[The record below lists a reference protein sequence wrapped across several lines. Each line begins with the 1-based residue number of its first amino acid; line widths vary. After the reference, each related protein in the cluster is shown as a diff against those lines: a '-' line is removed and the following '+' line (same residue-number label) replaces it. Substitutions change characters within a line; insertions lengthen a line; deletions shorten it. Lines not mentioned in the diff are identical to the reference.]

1 MMTPGPGPAPTA
13 HAFAQI
19 LEGLARRLF
28 GLRRR
33 FVVEGVRYR
42 ERSPTPLARALSP
55 RGRGW
60 KEYEVRFP
68 AGRGMTIRAT
78 PERRYADLMD
88 VPDLRTIGLAESIVR
103 PGSRVLILGCG
114 TGAIPARFA
123 GWVGPH
129 GAIVAIDHDNESIRY
144 ARRRYPLPNASFERG
159 GADLLS
165 GEMDGSFDLVAVI
178 ETWLATRD
186 DPGLVMREAWRVVGP
201 GGRLI
206 LTGEGPD
213 DRLQGLPG
221 IGPATIT
228 RLRPVDGGP
237 GLVVVTRSDPE
248 KSRDRGGP
256 S

>member
-1 MMTPGPGPAPTA
+1 MTPAGSATA
-13 HAFAQI
+13 RALRLA
-19 LEGLARRLF
+19 LEGLARRLL

-33 FVVEGVRYR
+33 VVVEGVRYR
-42 ERSPTPLARALSP
+42 ERSPTPLQRALSP

-68 AGRGMTIRAT
+68 AGRGMTIRVT

-88 VPDLRTIGLAESIVR
+88 LPDLRAIALAEASVR
-103 PGSRVLILGCG
+103 PGSRVLVLGCG

-129 GAIVAIDHDNESIRY
+129 GAIVAIDHDNESIRF

-159 GADLLS
+159 GAELLS

-201 GGRLI
+201 AGRLV
-206 LTGEGPD
+206 LTGENPD
-213 DRLQGLPG
+213 DRLEGLPG
-221 IGPATIT
+221 FGSSSVARFSPAAS
-228 RLRPVDGGP
+228 GP
-237 GLVVVTRSDPE
+237 GLVVVTRSNPE
-248 KSRDRGGP
+248 KGRDRDAP
-256 S
+256 P